1 MSCQKNEKEK
11 TKNTMANGNRINV
24 DKKTTIKHKADSP
37 SEQTTRQQEW
47 IARWNRISSGNA
59 AVLISLRFSFL
70 MEKRHKNRRRQQ
82 EDIT

>member
-11 TKNTMANGNRINV
+11 TKNTMATESMLT
-24 DKKTTIKHKADSP
+24 KKTIKHKADSP

-70 MEKRHKNRRRQQ
+70 MEKRHKKRRRQQ